1 MMCGSLRISSESEN
15 SKFAL
20 STLLISS
27 FSPGEMVDIQRE
39 LLVDTSTILENDIGC
54 SDIVNAIIKRDAEE
68 CVLFRERDAQ
78 ALNTEY
84 WTSALTRTMV
94 KATHL

>member
-1 MMCGSLRISSESEN
+1 
-15 SKFAL
+15 
-20 STLLISS
+20 
-27 FSPGEMVDIQRE
+27 MVDIQRE

-68 CVLFRERDAQ
+68 CVLFRQRDAH

-84 WTSALTRTMV
+84 WASAETQLYWRRQLTFHKYSTRGFTSTGFLGA
-94 KATHL
+94 